1 MPLSKSQ
8 ATSIG
13 IGITSRAKMRYL
25 RHSAIATILVL
36 LTALAPLASAAQGSR
51 AAPQEAVPTGGV
63 QLDLVPWRAQVYVDG
78 YYVGLVEHF
87 KGYYHHLSLP
97 AGSHVIDIFA
107 QGYEPLEFE
116 VNVTPGR
123 TVTYHGNLNR
133 ASGY

>member
-1 MPLSKSQ
+1 
-8 ATSIG
+8 
-13 IGITSRAKMRYL
+13 MRHL
-25 RHSAIATILVL
+25 RHSAIATIVVL
-36 LTALAPLASAAQGSR
+36 LAALAPLGSAAQGSR
-51 AAPQEAVPTGGV
+51 AMPQQVVPTGGV

-78 YYVGLVEHF
+78 YYAGLVEHF
-87 KGYYHHLSLP
+87 KGYYQHLSLP

-123 TVTYHGNLNR
+123 TITYHGNLNR